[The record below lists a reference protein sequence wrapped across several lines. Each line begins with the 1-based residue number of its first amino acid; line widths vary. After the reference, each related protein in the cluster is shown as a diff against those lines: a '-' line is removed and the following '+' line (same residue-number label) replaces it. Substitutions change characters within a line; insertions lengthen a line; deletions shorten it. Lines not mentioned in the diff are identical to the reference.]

1 MYCHMDKSELSPVSS
16 DDVDV
21 IMKKSQTRM
30 WKTLNGEPQFIISV
44 AETQNVLD
52 KFAGSKINFVILN
65 VDLVASTKLSMTLP
79 LDRLTRLIQSFN
91 QEMSLIVK
99 DFGGFVLKYVGD
111 AVLAFFVV
119 PGHESEGKVACTRAI
134 HCAKCMLQVAHR
146 GINPILNQYDCPQM
160 NIRIGIDVGEN
171 AVIQSGWDIH
181 PDLTN
186 AEENGID
193 NSMSKR
199 GQLLVKKP
207 VYDVLGY
214 NTNLAV
220 KMTALA
226 NPNHMVIGQLVYDTL
241 DDNQKSLFQKLVLS
255 SEIWNYVSNNTERNR
270 YNVYTNKKL

>member
-1 MYCHMDKSELSPVSS
+1 MDRSELSPVSS

-111 AVLAFFVV
+111 AVLAFD
-119 PGHESEGKVACTRAI
+119 ESA
-134 HCAKCMLQVAHR
+134 
-146 GINPILNQYDCPQM
+146 
-160 NIRIGIDVGEN
+160 
-171 AVIQSGWDIH
+171 
-181 PDLTN
+181 
-186 AEENGID
+186 
-193 NSMSKR
+193 
-199 GQLLVKKP
+199 
-207 VYDVLGY
+207 
-214 NTNLAV
+214 
-220 KMTALA
+220 
-226 NPNHMVIGQLVYDTL
+226 
-241 DDNQKSLFQKLVLS
+241 LVL
-255 SEIWNYVSNNTERNR
+255 I
-270 YNVYTNKKL
+270 

>member
-1 MYCHMDKSELSPVSS
+1 MDRLGLSPVPS

-30 WKTLNGEPQFIISV
+30 WKTLQGEPQFIISV

-52 KFAGSKINFVILN
+52 KFASSKIDFVILN

-79 LDRLTRLIQSFN
+79 LDRLTILIQSFN

-111 AVLAFFVV
+111 AVLAFFVIV
-119 PGHESEGKVACTRAI
+119 PGQESEGKAAACTRAI
-134 HCAKCMLQVAHR
+134 HCAKCMLQVAR
-146 GINPILNQYDCPQM
+146 GGINPILNQYDCPQM
-160 NIRIGIDVGEN
+160 NIRIGIDLGEN

-181 PDLTN
+181 PNLIN
-186 AEENGID
+186 VEENGINN
-193 NSMSKR
+193 NSINKR
-199 GQLLVKKP
+199 GQPLVKKP
-207 VYDVLGY
+207 VYDILGY

-226 NPNHMVIGQLVYDTL
+226 NPNHMVIGQLAYDTL
-241 DDNQKSLFQKLVLS
+241 DDNQKSIFQKLVIS
-255 SEIWNYVSNNTERNR
+255 PEIWNYVNNNTGGNR
-270 YNVYTNKKL
+270 YNVYTNK

>member
-1 MYCHMDKSELSPVSS
+1 MDRSELSSSVPS
-16 DDVDV
+16 DDIDV

-30 WKTLNGEPQFIISV
+30 WKTLEGDPQFIISV

-52 KFAGSKINFVILN
+52 KYANLKINFVILN

-119 PGHESEGKVACTRAI
+119 GPGQESEGNVACTRAI
-134 HCAKCMLQVAHR
+134 QCAKCMFQVANR
-146 GINPILNQYDCPQM
+146 GINPILNHYHCPQM

-181 PDLTN
+181 SDLIN
-186 AEENGID
+186 GEESSIN
-193 NSMSKR
+193 NSMNKQ
-199 GQLLVKKP
+199 GQPLVRKP

-226 NPNHMVIGQLVYDTL
+226 NPNHMVIGTLVYDTL
-241 DDNQKSLFQKLVLS
+241 DDYQKSLFQKLVPS
-255 SEIWNYVSNNTERNR
+255 PEIWNYVNNNTGRNR